1 MITEKRET
9 EIFYDFKSNFNH
21 SYYLGGE
28 NKALFLDRDGVII
41 KDVNYISNPD
51 DVELEVGVINLLKK
65 AYEYKLPV
73 FIITNQ
79 SGISRGFYKWEDFHK
94 VNERIIQ
101 LIGQP
106 NPIYSIYANSHIE
119 SNFNN
124 WRKPNPNMIFKI
136 ADRFNLN
143 LTKSILIGDRIS
155 DLQAGIRSGVRKLI
169 HVETGH
175 GKREKQKIL
184 ESIDKNGFFKDSKL
198 KSELILLKNL
208 NKFPFKLFELV
219 EC

>member
-1 MITEKRET
+1 MIREKLDT
-9 EIFYDFKSNFNH
+9 EIFHDFESNFDH
-21 SYYLGGE
+21 TYYLSEDNG
-28 NKALFLDRDGVII
+28 ALFLDRDGVII

-51 DVELEVGVINLLKK
+51 DVELEGGVIELLIK

-79 SGISRGFYKWEDFHK
+79 SGISRGFYKWDDFHK

-101 LIGQP
+101 LIGKP

-119 SNFNN
+119 SHVNN

-136 ADRFNLN
+136 ANRFNLN
-143 LTKSILIGDRIS
+143 LKKSILIGDRIS

-184 ESIDKNGFFKDSKL
+184 ESIDKDGYFKDSKL

-208 NKFPFKLFELV
+208 KEFPFKLLELFE
-219 EC
+219 